1 MKIPKAVKLPSG
13 SWYVNVM
20 VGGKRL
26 SITAPTKREA
36 ENEAAAIKSGAKAA
50 RFNQSLSVTQA
61 LDRYIDSKS
70 AVLSPAT
77 IAGYRRIQK
86 NLLKPIA
93 GYPLS
98 NLTQEQ
104 VQRWVNQLAKQGK
117 KPKTVS
123 NAHGLLSAVI
133 GAYRP
138 EMVLRTTLPQ
148 KVKTEIAIPTEAEL
162 SAIFDAAKGT
172 KYELPI
178 MLAVWLG
185 LRASE
190 IRGLQWEDING
201 EYISVKR
208 AIVQGEAGPV
218 EKGTKTFSGTRTL
231 HLPPYLAALI
241 QAQDHSK
248 EHIVNLSGHAMYNGF
263 ERICEKAGVP
273 HFRFH
278 DLRHMNAS
286 VMLAVGIPNKY
297 AQERMGHATDNML
310 KTVYQ
315 HTIQEEQKKYSEEI
329 DQRFEALLHLS

>member
-26 SITAPTKREA
+26 SITAPTKRDA
-36 ENEAAAIKSGAKAA
+36 EKEAAAIKSGAKAA
-50 RFNQSLSVTQA
+50 QFSQSLSVTQA

-86 NLLKPIA
+86 NLLEPIA

-148 KVKTEIAIPTEAEL
+148 KVKPEISIPTEAEL
-162 SAIFDAAKGT
+162 SAIFEKAKGT

-178 MLAVWLG
+178 MLAVWMG
-185 LRASE
+185 MRASE
-190 IRGLQWEDING
+190 IRGLRWEDIHG
-201 EYISVKR
+201 EYITVKR
-208 AIVQGEAGPV
+208 AIVEGENGPV
-218 EKGTKTFSGTRTL
+218 EKGTKTFSGTRTI
-231 HLPPYLAALI
+231 HLPPYLADLI
-241 QAQDHSK
+241 QQQDHARD
-248 EHIVNLSGHAMYNGF
+248 HIVTLSGHAMYNGF
-263 ERICEKAGVP
+263 ERICQKAGVP

-286 VMLAVGIPNKY
+286 VMLAAGIPNKY
-297 AQERMGHATDNML
+297 AQERIGHATDNML

-329 DQRFEALLHLS
+329 DQRFEALFHLS

>member
-26 SITAPTKREA
+26 SITAPTKRDA
-36 ENEAAAIKSGAKAA
+36 EKEAAAIKSGAKAA
-50 RFNQSLSVTQA
+50 QFSQSLSVTQA

-86 NLLKPIA
+86 NLLEPIA

-104 VQRWVNQLAKQGK
+104 VQRWVNQLTKQGK

-148 KVKTEIAIPTEAEL
+148 KVKTEISIPTEAEL

-190 IRGLQWEDING
+190 IRGLKWEDIDG

-248 EHIVNLSGHAMYNGF
+248 EHIVSLSGHAMYNGF

-286 VMLAVGIPNKY
+286 VMLAVGVPNKY

-329 DQRFEALLHLS
+329 DQRFEELLHLS

>member
-26 SITAPTKREA
+26 SITAPTKRDA
-36 ENEAAAIKSGAKAA
+36 EKEAAAIKSGAKAA
-50 RFNQSLSVTQA
+50 QFSQSLSVTQA

-86 NLLKPIA
+86 NLLEPIA

-148 KVKTEIAIPTEAEL
+148 KVKTEISIPTETEL

-190 IRGLQWEDING
+190 IRGLKWEDIDG

-218 EKGTKTFSGTRTL
+218 EKGTKTFSGTRAL

-241 QAQDHSK
+241 QAQDHSR

-286 VMLAVGIPNKY
+286 VMLAVGVPNKY

-310 KTVYQ
+310 RTVYQ

-329 DQRFEALLHLS
+329 DQRFEELLHLS

>member
-1 MKIPKAVKLPSG
+1 M
-13 SWYVNVM
+13 
-20 VGGKRL
+20 
-26 SITAPTKREA
+26 
-36 ENEAAAIKSGAKAA
+36 
-50 RFNQSLSVTQA
+50 
-61 LDRYIDSKS
+61 
-70 AVLSPAT
+70 
-77 IAGYRRIQK
+77 
-86 NLLKPIA
+86 
-93 GYPLS
+93 
-98 NLTQEQ
+98 
-104 VQRWVNQLAKQGK
+104 QRWVNQLAKKGK

-148 KVKTEIAIPTEAEL
+148 KVKIEISIPTEAEL

-190 IRGLQWEDING
+190 IRGLKWEDIDG

-218 EKGTKTFSGTRTL
+218 EKGTKTFSGTRAL

-263 ERICEKAGVP
+263 ERVCKKAGVP

-278 DLRHMNAS
+278 DLRHMHAS
-286 VMLAVGIPNKY
+286 VMLAIGVPNKY

-329 DQRFEALLHLS
+329 DQRFEELLHLS

>member
-26 SITAPTKREA
+26 SITAPTKRGA
-36 ENEAAAIKSGAKAA
+36 EKEAAAIKSGAKAA
-50 RFNQSLSVTQA
+50 QFSQSLSVTQA

-86 NLLKPIA
+86 NLLEPIA

-104 VQRWVNQLAKQGK
+104 VQRWVNQLTKQGK

-148 KVKTEIAIPTEAEL
+148 KVKTEISIPTEAEL
-162 SAIFDAAKGT
+162 SAIFDTAKGT

-190 IRGLQWEDING
+190 IRGLKWEDIDG

-208 AIVQGEAGPV
+208 A
-218 EKGTKTFSGTRTL
+218 
-231 HLPPYLAALI
+231 
-241 QAQDHSK
+241 
-248 EHIVNLSGHAMYNGF
+248 
-263 ERICEKAGVP
+263 
-273 HFRFH
+273 
-278 DLRHMNAS
+278 RH
-286 VMLAVGIPNKY
+286 V
-297 AQERMGHATDNML
+297 
-310 KTVYQ
+310 
-315 HTIQEEQKKYSEEI
+315 
-329 DQRFEALLHLS
+329 

>member
-20 VGGKRL
+20 VKGKRL

-36 ENEAAAIKSGAKAA
+36 ENEAAAIKSGAKAMSHA
-50 RFNQSLSVTQA
+50 PLSVTQA

-77 IAGYRRIQK
+77 VAGYRRIQK
-86 NLLKPIA
+86 NLFCPIA
-93 GYPLS
+93 DYTLS
-98 NLTQEQ
+98 GLTQEQ
-104 VQRWVNQLAKQGK
+104 VQRWVNQLVKQGK

-148 KVKTEIAIPTEAEL
+148 KVKTEISIPTEAEL
-162 SAIFDAAKGT
+162 SAIFGAAKGT

-190 IRGLQWEDING
+190 IRGLKWEDING

-218 EKGTKTFSGTRTL
+218 EKGTKTFSGTRAL

-241 QAQDHSK
+241 QTQDHSK

-263 ERICEKAGVP
+263 ERVCKKAGVP

-329 DQRFEALLHLS
+329 DQRFEELLHLS

>member
-26 SITAPTKREA
+26 SITAPTKRDA
-36 ENEAAAIKSGAKAA
+36 EKEAAAIKSGAKAA
-50 RFNQSLSVTQA
+50 RFSQSLSVTQA

-86 NLLKPIA
+86 NLLEPIA
-93 GYPLS
+93 GYPLA

-138 EMVLRTTLPQ
+138 EMVLHTTLPQ
-148 KVKTEIAIPTEAEL
+148 KVKTEISIPTEAEL

-190 IRGLQWEDING
+190 IRGLKWEDIDG

-241 QAQDHSK
+241 QAQNHSK

-286 VMLAVGIPNKY
+286 VMLAVGVPNKY

-329 DQRFEALLHLS
+329 DQRFEELLQLS

>member
-26 SITAPTKREA
+26 SITAPTKRDA
-36 ENEAAAIKSGAKAA
+36 EKEAAAIKSGAKAA
-50 RFNQSLSVTQA
+50 RFSQSLSVTQA

-86 NLLKPIA
+86 NLLEPIA

-104 VQRWVNQLAKQGK
+104 VQRWVNQLVKRGK

-148 KVKTEIAIPTEAEL
+148 KVKTEISIPTEAEL

-190 IRGLQWEDING
+190 IRGLKWEDIDG

-218 EKGTKTFSGTRTL
+218 EKGTKTFSGTRAL

-241 QAQDHSK
+241 QAQDHSE

-286 VMLAVGIPNKY
+286 VMLAVGVPNKY

-329 DQRFEALLHLS
+329 DQRFEELLHLS